1 MPQRAEIAWDD
12 HNHCYSINESE
23 KYKCNIK
30 NLGLEV
36 LVKESTYADSISF
49 NVIYLPNSLRQ
60 GLKATQTET
69 RIKLE
74 EH

>member
-1 MPQRAEIAWDD
+1 MTTTIVIQLTK
-12 HNHCYSINESE
+12 SE

-60 GLKATQTET
+60 GLKVTQTET